1 MRLPAVARPGAG
13 AGLIIEPGTSGY
25 FADTPAQFAEAIQKA
40 AADPACG
47 HAAQRRVNEH
57 FLWANSAETALAMLD
72 KQGGNRRG

>member
-1 MRLPAVARPGAG
+1 MRLPAGCPPCAG
-13 AGLIIEPGTSGY
+13 AGFDHRARHHGY